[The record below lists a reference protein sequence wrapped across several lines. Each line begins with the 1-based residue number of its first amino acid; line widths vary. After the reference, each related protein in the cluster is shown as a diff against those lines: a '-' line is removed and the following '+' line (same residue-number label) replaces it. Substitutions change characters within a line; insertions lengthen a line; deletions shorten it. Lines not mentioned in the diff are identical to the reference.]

1 MVILGIRASLVSK
14 ATYRVANATIK
25 KVVAHDVNA
34 YLKQ

>member
-14 ATYRVANATIK
+14 ATYRVANVTVK
-25 KVVAHDVNA
+25 KAVARDVNA